1 MEEEKMIGKLFHGG
15 IHPPTFKDLTAQ
27 KPIKKFPSPD
37 KVYLPLLQHTGTP
50 LQPLVKKGDLVKRG
64 QKIADADAFVT
75 APLHSPIAGKV
86 LGIEECPHPTR
97 GKFGAIVIENSG
109 SQEDE
114 INGILFQEEI
124 ERMDPKSIQN
134 WIREGGFVGLG
145 GAAFPTHVKVSP
157 PSGKKIDTLIINGA
171 ECEPFIT
178 CDHRVMMER
187 TDFILTGAYLLA
199 RACGAQKII
208 FGIEKNKPDCI
219 EKITG
224 IIHKVPLPTQ
234 VFPLPVLYP
243 QGSEK
248 HLILTILGKEV
259 PPGGLPLDV
268 QVVVSNVQTAWAIG
282 RKAQE
287 GIPLIE
293 RIITLTGNSL
303 NNPENL
309 DVPIGVRLLDL
320 VDFCGGFQVPPK
332 KTIMGGPMTGI
343 AQVTLE
349 VPVVKGTSGFVFFRE
364 NIVKEEYSCIRCG
377 RCVDHCPMY
386 LLPTD
391 LFRYAEYGDFEE
403 AKKQRA
409 LDCIECGSCS
419 YVCPAGIPI
428 THYIKIAKAEIL
440 LRAKKGGK

>member
-1 MEEEKMIGKLFHGG
+1 MMKGKVFHGG
-15 IHPPTFKDLTAQ
+15 IHPPTFKELTAQ
-27 KPIKKFPSPD
+27 KSIKKFPSPE

-50 LQPLVKKGDLVKRG
+50 LQPLVKRGEVVKRG
-64 QKIADADAFVT
+64 QKIADVDAFIA

-86 LGIEECPHPTR
+86 IAIEEWPHPTR
-97 GKFGAIVIENSG
+97 GKFGTIIIENNG

-114 INGILFQEEI
+114 IAGILSSEEM
-124 ERMDPKSIQN
+124 EGMDPKSIQN

-157 PSGKKIDTLIINGA
+157 PSGKKIDTLLINGA

-178 CDHRVMMER
+178 CDHRVMIER
-187 TDFILTGAYLLA
+187 TDFIFTGAYLLA

-208 FGIEKNKPDCI
+208 FGIEKNKPDAI
-219 EKITG
+219 EKISQ
-224 IIHKVPLPTQ
+224 IARNFPFPTQ
-234 VFPLPVLYP
+234 VFALPTLYP

-282 RKAQE
+282 RKAKE

-293 RIITLTGNSL
+293 RVITLSGDCLKS
-303 NNPENL
+303 PENL
-309 DVPIGVRLLDL
+309 DVPYGSLLTNM
-320 VDFCGGFQVPPK
+320 VEFCGGFQIPPE

-343 AQVTLE
+343 TQVTLD
-349 VPVVKGTSGFVFFRE
+349 VPVIKGTSGFVFLKKA
-364 NIVKEEYSCIRCG
+364 IPKKEYSCIRCG

-391 LFRYAEYGDFEE
+391 LVRYAENGAFQE

-409 LDCIECGSCS
+409 MDCIECGSCS
-419 YVCPAGIPI
+419 FVCPAGIPI
-428 THYIKIAKAEIL
+428 THFIKIAKAEIL
-440 LRAKKGGK
+440 LQMRKGGK

>member
-1 MEEEKMIGKLFHGG
+1 
-15 IHPPTFKDLTAQ
+15 
-27 KPIKKFPSPD
+27 
-37 KVYLPLLQHTGTP
+37 
-50 LQPLVKKGDLVKRG
+50 
-64 QKIADADAFVT
+64 
-75 APLHSPIAGKV
+75 
-86 LGIEECPHPTR
+86 
-97 GKFGAIVIENSG
+97 
-109 SQEDE
+109 
-114 INGILFQEEI
+114 
-124 ERMDPKSIQN
+124 
-134 WIREGGFVGLG
+134 
-145 GAAFPTHVKVSP
+145 
-157 PSGKKIDTLIINGA
+157 
-171 ECEPFIT
+171 
-178 CDHRVMMER
+178 
-187 TDFILTGAYLLA
+187 
-199 RACGAQKII
+199 
-208 FGIEKNKPDCI
+208 
-219 EKITG
+219 
-224 IIHKVPLPTQ
+224 
-234 VFPLPVLYP
+234 LYP

-320 VDFCGGFQVPPK
+320 VDFCGGFQVPPE

-364 NIVKEEYSCIRCG
+364 NVVKEEYSCIRCG